1 MRKAFWVYCL
11 LLFVVS
17 ASTVF
22 AQPKASAKMNYEKI
36 KTLIGYPGEVLS
48 MAISPDGKTMVIGTS
63 DKKLVLFSVPDWQT
77 IKTIDRKGRDVTA
90 VAFSP
95 DGNYLAS
102 GDQDKKVLIFD
113 TKTWEVVQKFKAYDD
128 VSALAF
134 NFNGSLLTVASGKKN
149 NAMLWD
155 VKKDELAKK
164 LKSRYGDVQS
174 IAMSPD
180 GSRVAGGTQDNKVV
194 LWDTATGNEIMSLAG
209 HSSNVEAI
217 TYSPDGKYLVSGG
230 ADNVVMLW
238 DANTGAFLN
247 RLTGHTNRISSLA
260 FIPNTTTLA
269 SADCKIFLGPF
280 FRKSYVAGPGCQAIL
295 WDVATAKQLKTI
307 DTDCSLTSIAFSP
320 DGKFFVTGNAT
331 GQGQFITVYE
341 KK

>member
-1 MRKAFWVYCL
+1 MRKTFL
-11 LLFVVS
+11 LICLFVFVFS
-17 ASTVF
+17 ASAVL
-22 AQPKASAKMNYEKI
+22 AQPKASAKPNYEKI
-36 KTLIGYPGEVLS
+36 KTLVGYPGEVLS
-48 MAISPDGKTMVIGTS
+48 MAFSPDGKTLAIGTS
-63 DKKLVLFSVPDWQT
+63 DKKLVLFSVPDWQM
-77 IKTIDRKGRDVTA
+77 INTIDKNGRDVTA

-102 GDQDKKVLIFD
+102 GDKDKKVFIFD

-134 NFNGSLLTVASGKKN
+134 NYDGSLLAVASGKKD

-155 VKKDELAKK
+155 VKKDKLAKK
-164 LKSRYGDVQS
+164 LKSRYGDVQT
-174 IAMSPD
+174 IAVSPD
-180 GSRVAGGTQDNKVV
+180 GSQVAGGTQDNKVV
-194 LWDTATGNEIMSLAG
+194 LWDAATGNEIMSLTG
-209 HSSNVEAI
+209 HASNVEAV

-238 DANTGAFLN
+238 DAKTGAFLN
-247 RLTGHTNRISSLA
+247 RLMGHADRISSLA

-280 FRKSYVAGPGCQAIL
+280 FRKSRVGGPGCKAIF

-307 DTDCSLTSIAFSP
+307 DTDCSLTSIALSP

-331 GQGQFITVYE
+331 GSGQFITVYE

>member
-1 MRKAFWVYCL
+1 MKKVFFVACL
-11 LLFVVS
+11 CLCVLS
-17 ASTVF
+17 AAPVM
-22 AQPKASAKMNYEKI
+22 AQQKNAARMNFEKT
-36 KTLIGYPGEVLS
+36 KTLVGYPGEVLS
-48 MAISPDGKTMVIGTS
+48 MAFSPDGKTMVIGTS

-77 IKTIDRKGRDVTA
+77 INTIDQNGRDVTA

-102 GDQDKKVLIFD
+102 GDKDKKVFIFD
-113 TKTWEVVQKFKAYDD
+113 TKTWKVVQKVKTYDD

-134 NFNGSLLTVASGKKN
+134 NYDGSLLAIASGKKDS
-149 NAMLWD
+149 AMLWD
-155 VKKDELAKK
+155 VKKDALAKK
-164 LKSRYGDVQS
+164 LKSRYGDVQA

-180 GSRVAGGTQDNKVV
+180 GSQVAGGTQDNKIV
-194 LWDTATGNEIMSLAG
+194 LWDAATGNEIMSLSG

-230 ADNVVMLW
+230 ADNVVMTW
-238 DANTGAFLN
+238 DAKTGAFLN
-247 RLTGHTNRISSLA
+247 RLMGHADRISSLA

-280 FRKSYVAGPGCQAIL
+280 FRKSRVGGPGCKAIF

-307 DTDCSLTSIAFSP
+307 DTDCSLTSIALSP
-320 DGKFFVTGNAT
+320 DGKFFVTGHAT
-331 GQGQFITVYE
+331 GSGQFITVYE